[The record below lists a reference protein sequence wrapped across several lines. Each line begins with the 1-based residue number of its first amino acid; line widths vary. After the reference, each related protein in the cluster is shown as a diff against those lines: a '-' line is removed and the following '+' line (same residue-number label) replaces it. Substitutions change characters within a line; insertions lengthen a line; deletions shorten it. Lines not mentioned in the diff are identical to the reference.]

1 MNKITLSIA
10 AAVLATG
17 LATGASA
24 ATAPAAPANTS
35 AGITFQ
41 APQVKVPTVQQASY
55 FYRYR
60 CYYFRY
66 GYNVY
71 RRCYIRYYYY

>member
-10 AAVLATG
+10 AAVLTTG

-24 ATAPAAPANTS
+24 ATTPAAPAN
-35 AGITFQ
+35 ANAAITFQ
-41 APQVKVPTVQQASY
+41 APKVPATQQASY

-66 GYNVY
+66 GYRVY
-71 RRCYIRYYYY
+71 RRCYVRYYYY

>member
-17 LATGASA
+17 IATGASA
-24 ATAPAAPANTS
+24 ATAPTAPATT
-35 AGITFQ
+35 GITFQ
-41 APQVKVPTVQQASY
+41 APKVPATQQASY

-60 CYYFRY
+60 CYYVRY
-66 GYNVY
+66 GYRVY

>member
-1 MNKITLSIA
+1 MKKITLSIA

-17 LATGASA
+17 IAAGTATTASA
-24 ATAPAAPANTS
+24 AAPASDA
-35 AGITFQ
+35 ITFATPKRAQ
-41 APQVKVPTVQQASY
+41 AQQVGY

-66 GYNVY
+66 GFRLY
-71 RRCYIRYYYY
+71 RRCYVRYYHY